1 MPASRPEEIQ
11 MLIAAAFS
19 GADREAFLAL
29 HEPDAV
35 AVVPPDRRRVV
46 GRDAILAATEP
57 IFALAPRFDSETI
70 DTLVADGLA
79 LTHYRW
85 RLAATTGE
93 QPVQLSGRGTVVSRR
108 QPGGSWRIVLDD
120 PLGPG

>member
-1 MPASRPEEIQ
+1 MPATRPEEIQ
-11 MLIAAAFS
+11 ALVAAAFN
-19 GADREAFLAL
+19 GGDRDAFRAL

-35 AVVPPDRRRVV
+35 AVVPPDRRRVA

-57 IFALAPRFDSETI
+57 IFALAPRFESEAI
-70 DTLVADGLA
+70 ATLEADGLC

-85 RLAATTGE
+85 RLAANSRE
-93 QPVQLSGRGTVVSRR
+93 EPVRLSGRGTVVSRR
-108 QPGGSWRIVLDD
+108 QADGSWRIVLDD